1 MKKEK
6 FDSYLYERDFALMML
21 EVLIKKNEI
30 SFTTYKAV
38 KKSLMTEEEEY
49 GKLRTGR
56 TANAT
61 G

>member
-1 MKKEK
+1 MNKEK